1 MMRNVHLQG
10 ELGEKFGKT
19 FRMDANTGAEVFK
32 CIYANRPAFKA
43 YLVKC
48 VEAGTNIDLYY
59 QDKALDA
66 EECLNN
72 FKEGDITIAAVPAG
86 SKSGLG
92 KIFAAIVLGFVVL
105 PAIGSAVGMTA
116 AQAAAAG
123 ITAAPGTLA
132 YNLAAATTTIGGKV
146 VMGLATN
153 LALTGLQQIMAPDP
167 STDEASS
174 QENYLFDGGT
184 QNIKKGDP
192 VPILYG
198 ELRVPGRPISTYVEK
213 GVNTSVQS
221 VQNAD
226 GSISSVNLGEG

>member
-1 MMRNVHLQG
+1 MIRNVHLQG

-19 FRMDANTGAEVFK
+19 FRMDADTGAEVFK
-32 CIYANRPAFKA
+32 CIYANRPEFKA

-59 QDKALDA
+59 QEKALNP

-72 FKEGDITIAAVPAG
+72 LEEGDITIAAVPAG

-92 KIFAAIVLGFVVL
+92 KLLGALVLGFVIL
-105 PAIGSAVGMTA
+105 PAIGASAGLTA
-116 AQAAAAG
+116 AQASAAG

-132 YNLAAATTTIGGKV
+132 FNAAAGMTTIGGKI

-153 LALTGLQQIMAPDP
+153 LALTGIQQIMAPDP
-167 STDEASS
+167 STDEPSS
-174 QENYLFDGGT
+174 QENYLFDGNT

-192 VPILYG
+192 VPLLYG
-198 ELRVPGRPISTYVEK
+198 ELRVPGRPISTHIQK
-213 GVNTSVQS
+213 GVETSVQS
-221 VQNAD
+221 IQNAD
-226 GSISSVNLGEG
+226 GSISAVRKGEG

>member
-1 MMRNVHLQG
+1 MMRNIHLQG

-19 FRMDANTGAEVFK
+19 FRMDVDTGAEAFK
-32 CIYANRPAFKA
+32 CIYANRPDFKA

-59 QDKALDA
+59 QDKALNA
-66 EECLNN
+66 EECLSNLE
-72 FKEGDITIAAVPAG
+72 KGDITIAAVPAG

-92 KIFAAIVLGFVVL
+92 KILGAIVLGFVVL
-105 PAIGSAVGMTA
+105 PAIGAATTLTA
-116 AQAAAAG
+116 AQASAAG
-123 ITAAPGTLA
+123 ITAKAGTLA
-132 YNLAAATTTIGGKV
+132 YKVGAAMTTISGKV

-153 LALTGLQQIMAPDP
+153 LALTGIQQVMAPDP
-167 STDEASS
+167 STDEASA

-192 VPILYG
+192 VPVLYG

-213 GVNTSVQS
+213 GVKTNVQS
-221 VQNAD
+221 IQNAD
-226 GSISSVNLGEG
+226 GSIDSVTLGSG